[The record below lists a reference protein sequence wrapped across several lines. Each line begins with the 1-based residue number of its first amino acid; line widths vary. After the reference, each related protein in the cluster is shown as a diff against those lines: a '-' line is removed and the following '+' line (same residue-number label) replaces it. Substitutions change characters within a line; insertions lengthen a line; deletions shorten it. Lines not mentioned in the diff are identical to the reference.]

1 MAVYQYAAK
10 MFGDFIT
17 KGDTAKISDL
27 ETKLFMDYDED
38 VLSLF

>member
-1 MAVYQYAAK
+1 MKIPYILQLFEK
-10 MFGDFIT
+10 EILPNLNDE
-17 KGDTAKISDL
+17 KISDL